1 MHGEKNDGGG
11 GGQKSPPPMGLGLMQ
26 NNIYSD
32 IFW

>member
-1 MHGEKNDGGG
+1 MHGEKNDRGGAK
-11 GGQKSPPPMGLGLMQ
+11 KSPPPMGLGLMQ